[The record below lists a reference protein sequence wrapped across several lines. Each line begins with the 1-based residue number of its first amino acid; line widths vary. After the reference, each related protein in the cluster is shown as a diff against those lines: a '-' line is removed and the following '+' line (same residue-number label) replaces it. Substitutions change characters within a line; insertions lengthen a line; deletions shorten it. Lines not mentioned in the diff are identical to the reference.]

1 MKRYLLPM
9 VVLLSLVGCDQSQK
23 FDGSSKG
30 ALLYSGENIVASLPD
45 EKKSEL
51 KQATSDILRYAHVV
65 ASVDIGSGRE
75 AEKEAENMYLK
86 IMDGKT
92 VDEVIAE
99 SKRLKEKTEQKIAE
113 ATSKH

>member
-1 MKRYLLPM
+1 MKRYLLPII
-9 VVLLSLVGCDQSQK
+9 VVLSLVGCDQAPK

-30 ALLYSGENIVASLPD
+30 ALLYSGENISASLSD
-45 EKKSEL
+45 EKKAEL
-51 KQATSDILRYAHVV
+51 KQATLDISRYTDVV
-65 ASVDIGSGRE
+65 TSVDIGPGRE

>member
-30 ALLYSGENIVASLPD
+30 ALLYSGENIVASLSD

-65 ASVDIGSGRE
+65 ASVDIGPGS
-75 AEKEAENMYLK
+75 EKEAENIYLK

-92 VDEVIAE
+92 ADEVIAE
-99 SKRLKEKTEQKIAE
+99 SKRLKEKTDQKIAE
-113 ATSKH
+113 ATSKN